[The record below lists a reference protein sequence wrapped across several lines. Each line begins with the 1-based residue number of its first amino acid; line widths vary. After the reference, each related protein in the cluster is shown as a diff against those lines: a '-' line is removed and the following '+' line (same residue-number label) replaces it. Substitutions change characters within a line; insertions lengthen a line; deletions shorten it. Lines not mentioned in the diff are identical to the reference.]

1 MLEVEN
7 ISVSFAG
14 FSLEDI
20 SFRLEKGEYMVLL
33 GVSGA
38 GKTVL
43 LEVLAGL
50 VKPASGKVLLNG
62 RDITR
67 QRIQG
72 RGIGLVYQDLSLFP
86 HMTVA
91 GNIAYPLKNRI
102 QGRIDEEVAG
112 LAGQTGIPHLLE
124 RYPGT
129 LSGGEAQRVA
139 LARTLASNPEV
150 LLLDEPLANL
160 DVKLKAEL
168 RSLLRRIH
176 RSGKTIIHVTHDF
189 MEAATLATRVA
200 VIERGRLIQSGRPEE
215 VFRHPA
221 TEFVARFS
229 GVKNLFPCK
238 LSDSYGS
245 PAPQPVLP
253 AGDMTGQTGFPVGDI
268 TAQTGFPAGS
278 GLTKAMCA
286 NGVELFFVGEAR
298 EKNGFILVPQ
308 DDILLSEVRLASS
321 AVNQLQGVVKEVY
334 LSGQGVEVV
343 VDAGLEMVV
352 SVSRSSREKLNLEP
366 GRNVWLSFKASAI
379 RFIPE

>member
-1 MLEVEN
+1 MLEIKHINVR
-7 ISVSFAG
+7 FPG

-20 SFRLEKGEYMVLL
+20 SLEVGEGEYLVLL
-33 GVSGA
+33 GLSGA

-50 VKPASGKVLLNG
+50 VKPVSGQVLLNG
-62 RDITR
+62 TDITR
-67 QRIQG
+67 QRIQE

-86 HMTVA
+86 HMTVGA
-91 GNIAYPLKNRI
+91 NIAYPLKNRVS
-102 QGRIDEEVAG
+102 GRARIMEEVKS
-112 LAGQTGIPHLLE
+112 LAEQTGIPHLLD

-176 RSGKTIIHVTHDF
+176 LTGKTIIHVTHDF

-200 VIERGRLIQSGRPEE
+200 VIEKGKLVQSGKPEE

-229 GVKNLFPCK
+229 GTRNLFPCRVT
-238 LSDSYGS
+238 
-245 PAPQPVLP
+245 A
-253 AGDMTGQTGFPVGDI
+253 AGD
-268 TAQTGFPAGS
+268 
-278 GLTKAMCA
+278 GLTKALMA
-286 NGVELFFVGEAR
+286 NGVELFFVGQAQGDGGFVMVPR
-298 EKNGFILVPQ
+298 E
-308 DDILLSEVRLASS
+308 DIFLSEEEIESS
-321 AVNQLQGVVKEVY
+321 AVNRLRGVVKELY
-334 LSGQGVEVV
+334 LSGDGLEVV
-343 VDAGLEMVV
+343 VDAGLEMAV
-352 SVSRSSREKLNLEP
+352 SVSRSSGQKLHLEP
-366 GRNVWLSFKASAI
+366 GKVVWLSFKASAV